1 MFDFMGNWVDFFL
14 FFLFVR
20 LSNSYS
26 VFILLSNK
34 IVEIF
39 FRIFKRYLFIIL
51 MNIYFIWL
59 DIEFFLI
66 MLLTKIIEL
75 IWMNDSEPK
84 FFFFL

>member
-1 MFDFMGNWVDFFL
+1 
-14 FFLFVR
+14 
-20 LSNSYS
+20 
-26 VFILLSNK
+26 
-34 IVEIF
+34 
-39 FRIFKRYLFIIL
+39 

-84 FFFFL
+84 FFLFL